1 MRTGAEEPHYI
12 RRPLTDA
19 VEIRQYGPRIAAET
33 SVDGEQDHALRI
45 GFRRLAHYIFGANH
59 RAQPEAD
66 TPLRAAV
73 RENQPVIK
81 ELGHIVETIALL
93 ANAVTADG
101 SRGIR

>member
-1 MRTGAEEPHYI
+1 VQR
-12 RRPLTDA
+12 
-19 VEIRQYGPRIAAET
+19 ET
-33 SVDGEQDHALRI
+33 EL
-45 GFRRLAHYIFGANH
+45 

-73 RENQPVIK
+73 RENQPVIE
-81 ELGHIVETIALL
+81 ELGHIAETIALL